1 MRKRVKQKREPDIS
15 LGCNL
20 SLVFGSSLRFRGL
33 CRVFSRGTS
42 IEWSLRAREHAS
54 TASFF
59 ASKSSDQICLA
70 SSEHF
75 RKYNWGTD
83 KHFIN
88 FPLILHV
95 GLLGCA

>member
-1 MRKRVKQKREPDIS
+1 MY
-15 LGCNL
+15 
-20 SLVFGSSLRFRGL
+20 LVGVLNGH
-33 CRVFSRGTS
+33 C
-42 IEWSLRAREHAS
+42 EQAS

-83 KHFIN
+83 EHFTN

-95 GLLGCA
+95 GLLGCT